1 MKVSDIMT
9 PEVETVAPEA
19 ALQDAAGCMRE
30 IDVGVL
36 PVCDGERL
44 VGMLTDR
51 DIILRAVAEGRDPR
65 TTRVR
70 DVMSEEVRYAY
81 DDQDVEEAVHLMN
94 EHQIRRL
101 PVLNRQK
108 RLIGI
113 VSLGDVAVRTDDE
126 ELSGQALEGV
136 SEPSR

>member
-70 DVMSEEVRYAY
+70 DVMTDEVRYAF

-136 SEPSR
+136 SEPTR

>member
-1 MKVSDIMT
+1 MKVSQIMT

-70 DVMSEEVRYAY
+70 DVMSEEVRYAF
-81 DDQDVEEAVHLMN
+81 DDQDVEEAVQLMN
-94 EHQIRRL
+94 EHQVRRL

-136 SEPSR
+136 SEPTR